1 MPSKVYKLTNL
12 VTNEVIEDV
21 ESRKA
26 REIIGAPENVVLNRI
41 ACKKDNVFENWKVE
55 FQQDIRPFTRKTY
68 AQWLYLNKCYGMGA
82 ARNET

>member
-12 VTNEVIEDV
+12 DTKEVIEDV

-26 REIIGAPENVVLNRI
+26 KEIIGAPADVVLNRI

-55 FQQDIRPFTRKTY
+55 FQQDIHPFTRKTY
-68 AQWLYLNKCYGMGA
+68 VQWLHLNKRYGMRA
-82 ARNET
+82 TRNEA

>member
-21 ESRKA
+21 ESRNA
-26 REIIGAPENVVLNRI
+26 REIIGAPESVVLNRI

-68 AQWLYLNKCYGMGA
+68 AQWLYLNKRYGMGA